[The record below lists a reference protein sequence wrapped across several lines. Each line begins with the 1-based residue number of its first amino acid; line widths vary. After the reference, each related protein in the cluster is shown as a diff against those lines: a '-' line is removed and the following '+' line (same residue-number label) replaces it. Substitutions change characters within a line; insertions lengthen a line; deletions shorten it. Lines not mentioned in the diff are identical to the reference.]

1 MKLLIFC
8 SFFALSFAC
17 DFGFKEKAKELISLN
32 FIQSKGFDNFNSLKI
47 TFPKLDEVFDCVSR
61 GDLVSVEVFY
71 RYKKE
76 KGETKEDW
84 EKIKTQTLTYNK
96 FGSSLNSFY
105 VFGPNQNEDKVRPC
119 ETVEIRLKAKPSGT
133 NGRPKNLRLK
143 NFRFGPGLVTGLTV
157 GDITN
162 ATASVDF
169 VDKSQGQSC
178 AESYEVETT
187 DEEGLGEDQEP
198 LETNEGTVMVE
209 NLSACHEHEV
219 KVSPIF
225 EGKSGIPVKT
235 SFKTFPGPEMAQV
248 NFEDELIIIDPFE
261 MQSCMDKITYLLT
274 FEGSMI
280 DKTEA
285 VFKEGVSFDVL
296 EEEKITKE
304 DIKMQMTNQGI
315 LKPCANYKMSL
326 KLKTMKTDGT
336 FFEMDKLTLDIVT
349 DNDRNMHYQ
358 SETICQ
364 RQARAQESDD
374 RSVEDILA
382 LDPPK
387 TTEDSEDPRILGE
400 IDASANGYSSDSE
413 DKSRIGDTT
422 TDQVV
427 KNSGTDTVALVVCLL
442 LLVVLVASIAFF
454 VHRRNKRQE
463 VFKYPESKFT
473 SLPTKETNGKV
484 EIYEIPGATE
494 NAKFSNSAEI
504 FVNDNDIVKNQA

>member
-1 MKLLIFC
+1 MKLLILC
-8 SFFALSFAC
+8 SFFAVAFAC
-17 DFGFKEKAKELISLN
+17 DYTKGKETKDLISLN
-32 FIQSKGFDNFNSLKI
+32 FIENRGSYNFKSLKI
-47 TFPKLDEVFDCVSR
+47 TFPKLDEVFDCVTNN
-61 GDLVSVEVFY
+61 GDLVNVDVHY

-76 KGETKEDW
+76 NGENW
-84 EKIKTQTLTYNK
+84 QPIKSQTLKYNK
-96 FGSSLNSFY
+96 FGSSLDSFY
-105 VFGPNQNEDKVRPC
+105 VFGQENDDLVRPC
-119 ETVEIRLKAKPSGT
+119 ETIEIKLKSKLKGAGGKRGKPKS
-133 NGRPKNLRLK
+133 LRLK
-143 NFRFGPGLVTGLTV
+143 NFQFGPGLVTGLTV

-162 ATASVDF
+162 ASASVDF

-198 LETNEGTVMVE
+198 LEANEGTVLVE

-225 EGKSGIPVKT
+225 EGKSGIPAKT

-248 NFEDELIIIDPFE
+248 NFEEELILIDPFE
-261 MQSCMDKITYLLT
+261 MEKCMDKITYLLI

-296 EEEKITKE
+296 KEEQITKD
-304 DIKMQMTNQGI
+304 DIKKQMTNQGI
-315 LKPCANYKMSL
+315 LKPCAKYKMSL

-358 SETICQ
+358 SETVCQ
-364 RQARAQESDD
+364 RQARTQENDD
-374 RSVEDILA
+374 RSVEDILT

-400 IDASANGYSSDSE
+400 IDASANGYSSESE
-413 DKSRIGDTT
+413 DKSRINDATANE
-422 TDQVV
+422 V

-442 LLVVLVASIAFF
+442 LLVVLVAAIAFF

>member
-1 MKLLIFC
+1 MVFLVPFR
-8 SFFALSFAC
+8 
-17 DFGFKEKAKELISLN
+17 ISL
-32 FIQSKGFDNFNSLKI
+32 I
-47 TFPKLDEVFDCVSR
+47 
-61 GDLVSVEVFY
+61 
-71 RYKKE
+71 
-76 KGETKEDW
+76 
-84 EKIKTQTLTYNK
+84 
-96 FGSSLNSFY
+96 
-105 VFGPNQNEDKVRPC
+105 
-119 ETVEIRLKAKPSGT
+119 A
-133 NGRPKNLRLK
+133 
-143 NFRFGPGLVTGLTV
+143 
-157 GDITN
+157 
-162 ATASVDF
+162 
-169 VDKSQGQSC
+169 
-178 AESYEVETT
+178 
-187 DEEGLGEDQEP
+187 
-198 LETNEGTVMVE
+198 NEGTVLVE

-248 NFEDELIIIDPFE
+248 NFEDQLILIDPFE
-261 MQSCMDKITYLLT
+261 METCMDKITYLLI

-296 EEEKITKE
+296 EEEQITKD
-304 DIKMQMTNQGI
+304 DIKKQMTNQGI
-315 LKPCANYKMSL
+315 LKPCAKYKMSL

-358 SETICQ
+358 SETVCQ
-364 RQARAQESDD
+364 RSD

-387 TTEDSEDPRILGE
+387 TTEDSEDPKILGE
-400 IDASANGYSSDSE
+400 IDASANGYSSESE
-413 DKSRIGDTT
+413 DKSRIGDSTAN
-422 TDQVV
+422 QV

-454 VHRRNKRQE
+454 FHRRNKRQE

-473 SLPTKETNGKV
+473 SLPTKETNAKV